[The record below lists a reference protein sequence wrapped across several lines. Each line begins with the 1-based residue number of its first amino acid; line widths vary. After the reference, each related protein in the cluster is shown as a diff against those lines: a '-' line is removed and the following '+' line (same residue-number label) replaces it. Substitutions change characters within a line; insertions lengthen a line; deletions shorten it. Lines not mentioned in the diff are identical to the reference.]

1 MDISPLPS
9 TKDWGEFKVVRGDN
23 NKSKVVLGAVI
34 QVMNPKK
41 LVSHIADCEIEL
53 DIGWASFEESC
64 MSSPVENRYFAS
76 A

>member
-1 MDISPLPS
+1 MD
-9 TKDWGEFKVVRGDN
+9 WAEFKVVCGDN
-23 NKSKVVLGAVI
+23 RKSKVVLGAVI

-41 LVSHIADCEIEL
+41 LVIHIADCGIEL

-64 MSSPVENRYFAS
+64 MSSLVENRHFAS